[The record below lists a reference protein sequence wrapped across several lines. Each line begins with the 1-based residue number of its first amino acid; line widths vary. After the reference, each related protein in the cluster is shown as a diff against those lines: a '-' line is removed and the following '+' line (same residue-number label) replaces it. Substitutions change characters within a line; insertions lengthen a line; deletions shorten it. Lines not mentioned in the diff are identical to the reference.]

1 MSKWHKLIW
10 KRAELYYRL
19 GDYDLSDKDYDK
31 IIKLDEGYITAYMGI
46 GRNKSEQGLY
56 DDAIKTFDYVIK
68 LANDYS
74 SAYSFRAECQ
84 IKKHN
89 YNLAIDDILKAL
101 SIDGDDKAFYLM
113 VELAQKIIANYLLN

>member
-1 MSKWHKLIW
+1 M
-10 KRAELYYRL
+10 YYRL

-89 YNLAIDDILKAL
+89 YNLAIDDILKG
-101 SIDGDDKAFYLM
+101 SF
-113 VELAQKIIANYLLN
+113 NRWRR